1 MAAARLLA
9 RRTTAARGP
18 WAPAWRA
25 FSIAD
30 ESSYHSGSDAGFSAV
45 PRLFSAEYTSPLQYA
60 GTPHAEPHVITLA
73 AAEGIGDDGHRLEAL
88 AANLSDEADSTPVTP
103 FADGPAAGSVT
114 TGVDASVAASALP
127 TPQAELIPVPD
138 VGSDS
143 AANAAVE
150 ALPELGYY
158 PSHIV
163 MQGIEALHVTTG
175 LPYWATIIAATFGLR
190 SMMLPLAFRTM
201 RNSARMA
208 LLKPEL
214 QLVMDRMKQDPAS
227 SSDPK
232 RQKMYQTQMNALF
245 KKHDAYPMR
254 SLQFPLMQL
263 PVFMSFFFGLKSM
276 GDYYPSISDGGALW
290 FTDLSTSDPYMI
302 FPVVTAASFV
312 SSPTHAHP
320 FHRLGAAPTFHLF
333 L

>member
-114 TGVDASVAASALP
+114 TGVDASVANFPAL
-127 TPQAELIPVPD
+127 V
-138 VGSDS
+138 
-143 AANAAVE
+143 
-150 ALPELGYY
+150 
-158 PSHIV
+158 
-163 MQGIEALHVTTG
+163 
-175 LPYWATIIAATFGLR
+175 FLR
-190 SMMLPLAFRTM
+190 SRLGVLCIFI
-201 RNSARMA
+201 
-208 LLKPEL
+208 
-214 QLVMDRMKQDPAS
+214 
-227 SSDPK
+227 
-232 RQKMYQTQMNALF
+232 
-245 KKHDAYPMR
+245 
-254 SLQFPLMQL
+254 
-263 PVFMSFFFGLKSM
+263 
-276 GDYYPSISDGGALW
+276 PSIQKSEAKMGMWLHGND
-290 FTDLSTSDPYMI
+290 
-302 FPVVTAASFV
+302 FPT
-312 SSPTHAHP
+312 
-320 FHRLGAAPTFHLF
+320 R
-333 L
+333 